1 MGEEKMTIPPGIKM
15 VYINATEE
23 EEEEMLRDFCAD
35 GDIVEIE
42 PSDIFEGLDNVQEVI
57 EEASYIEENVYTNSG
72 KVPFRT
78 IHSPEIL
85 KEEDSETWY
94 EKNQQRLKK
103 RSGSAASSKLESLKE
118 SKGFGTG
125 LIIGGVI
132 AAVVLILIIIM
143 VL

>member
-1 MGEEKMTIPPGIKM
+1 MSEEKMTIPPGIKM
-15 VYINATEE
+15 IYVNATEE
-23 EEEEMLRDFCAD
+23 EEEEMLQDFCAD

-42 PSDIFEGLDNVQEVI
+42 PTDIFEDLNNVQEVI
-57 EEASYIEENVYTNSG
+57 EEASYVDENSG

-78 IHSPEIL
+78 INSPEIL

-103 RSGSAASSKLESLKE
+103 RSGTNTPTKLESLKE

-125 LIIGGVI
+125 LIVGGIIV
-132 AAVVLILIIIM
+132 AVILIIIIII